1 MNDSRLVL
9 DLETKH
15 TFDEVGGRN
24 QFAKLG
30 VSVVGVY
37 DYATDSYECY
47 LEKDFGR
54 LQNRLIDCSLIIG
67 FNHKFFDMPVLQPY
81 LSLDVKTLPLFDIML
96 ELQQIIGHR
105 VGLDS
110 VAQATLGSGKIGHGL
125 DAIRFFREGRWDEL
139 KKYCLKDVE
148 VTRHVYEYGL
158 KNKTIRYSSK
168 FGRETREI
176 KVNWSEFGKKSVL
189 QAFAA
194 KPVEQSQ
201 YKLF

>member
-1 MNDSRLVL
+1 MTDTRLVL
-9 DLETKH
+9 DIETKH

-37 DYATDSYECY
+37 DYGTDKYECY

-67 FNHKFFDMPVLQPY
+67 FNHTFFDMPVLQPF
-81 LSLDVKTLPLFDIML
+81 LSIDVKTLPLFDIML
-96 ELQQIIGHR
+96 DLQEKIGHR

-110 VAQATLGSGKIGHGL
+110 VAQATLGTGKTGNGL
-125 DAIRFFREGRWDEL
+125 DAIRYYREGRWDEL

-148 VTRHVYEYGL
+148 VTRKVYEHGL
-158 KNKTIRYSSK
+158 KNKVVSYSSK
-168 FGRETREI
+168 FGHERRDV
-176 KVNWSEFGKKSVL
+176 KVNWSDFGKKSVEK
-189 QAFAA
+189 AFNA
-194 KPVEQSQ
+194 KPLDQAQ